1 MNPKDRVGS
10 KKAPLG
16 LVPPALEIGAS
27 EAMENGAGKYGP
39 FNWREAPIEYMSYLV
54 AMKRHINALIDGQD
68 DAEDTGIHHLKHIAA
83 GSGILLDALYIPGG
97 LIDNRPPKGPAADM
111 LRALD
116 KSQLQ
121 LEQPNLRIESIGDEP
136 PNWGALEPLKAFFEA
151 TARPDMYD
159 VPTAGQL
166 IAETGWFNCGDPE
179 CGACPRPAEDE
190 HHRLMAERRQK
201 VKDAQEEPGTVFW
214 CGHKWGEEPITDPN
228 VGYVCGT
235 TIHWSRVNGVAAPR
249 GRDVAA
255 MVPAELAVCED
266 SGHHIPGLHLLT
278 CPDYS

>member
-136 PNWGALEPLKAFFEA
+136 TLA
-151 TARPDMYD
+151 D
-159 VPTAGQL
+159 V
-166 IAETGWFNCGDPE
+166 GWFNCGDPE

-201 VKDAQEEPGTVFW
+201 VKEAQEEPGTVFW